1 MKLSDYVVEF
11 LRRREVQ
18 DVFLLSGGGIMHLL
32 DSLAKEDRIHKY
44 YNLHEQASGFAA
56 DGYAQYANK
65 LGVVFAT
72 TGPGATNVVTSLA
85 SAYIDSTP
93 LLVISGQVRRD
104 TITTLAGVR
113 QTGAQ
118 EVGIIPIVESVTKY
132 AVTVMDPADI
142 RYVLE
147 RAVYTALHDRPGTV
161 WIDIPLDVQ
170 ASEIDPSSL
179 RGY

>member
-72 TGPGATNVVTSLA
+72 T
-85 SAYIDSTP
+85 
-93 LLVISGQVRRD
+93 
-104 TITTLAGVR
+104 
-113 QTGAQ
+113 
-118 EVGIIPIVESVTKY
+118 
-132 AVTVMDPADI
+132 
-142 RYVLE
+142 
-147 RAVYTALHDRPGTV
+147 
-161 WIDIPLDVQ
+161 
-170 ASEIDPSSL
+170 
-179 RGY
+179 